1 MHTSLMA
8 IILVSIAIP
17 PSDTAPLISEN
28 YRVSEIVRV
37 LSPTSFESKLENY
50 KPAKSVRFRVTLR
63 RPETQDSKEYL
74 ETILK
79 TAGRIELRNAIF
91 KSYFRV
97 EADLWLD
104 GKLVGTQLALADVG
118 SEKVTVK
125 RLSNPAIYQPV
136 TALLRRQSQ
145 SPEPLTKTF
154 LPVKNHSA
162 TINELLDRQ
171 IDCSMLTED
180 TPLSEALMLL
190 SESVEPRLPLLI
202 HWKDL
207 QMNALIEKETPIG
220 VEGFGRLKLRQAL
233 KIILLS
239 AVGREPKPVLV
250 AEGGILILGTQQMQL
265 NNKTTRVYEAT
276 DLLAVPSTADSYSQS
291 GSSNRGEN
299 FSH

>member
-8 IILVSIAIP
+8 IILVSVAIP

-63 RPETQDSKEYL
+63 DSGTRDSKEYL
-74 ETILK
+74 ENILK
-79 TAGRIELRNAIF
+79 SAGRIELRNAVF

-104 GKLVGTQLALADVG
+104 GKPVG
-118 SEKVTVK
+118 SEKETVK
-125 RLSNPAIYQPV
+125 QLPNPAIYQPV
-136 TALLRRQSQ
+136 TVLLRQQSQ
-145 SPEPLTKTF
+145 SPEPPTKPF
-154 LPVKNHSA
+154 APVKNHST
-162 TINELLDRQ
+162 TIDKLLDRQ

-180 TPLSEALMLL
+180 TPLSEALVLL

-202 HWKDL
+202 LWKDL

-233 KIILLS
+233 NIILLS
-239 AVGREPKPVLV
+239 VAGREPKPVLV

-265 NNKTTRVYEAT
+265 NNKTTRVYETT
-276 DLLAVPSTADSYSQS
+276 DLLAVPSTADSYNQG
-291 GSSNRGEN
+291 GSRNEGAN
-299 FSH
+299 FRR

>member
-1 MHTSLMA
+1 MYISLMK
-8 IILVSIAIP
+8 IILVSVAIP
-17 PSDTAPLISEN
+17 PSDTALLISEN
-28 YRVSEIVRV
+28 YHVSEIVRV

-63 RPETQDSKEYL
+63 DSGTRDSKEYL
-74 ETILK
+74 ENILK
-79 TAGRIELRNAIF
+79 SAGRIELRNAVF

-104 GKLVGTQLALADVG
+104 GKPVG
-118 SEKVTVK
+118 SEKETVK
-125 RLSNPAIYQPV
+125 QLPNPAIYQPV
-136 TALLRRQSQ
+136 TVLSRRQSQ
-145 SPEPLTKTF
+145 PPEPPTKPF
-154 LPVKNHSA
+154 LPVKNYST
-162 TINELLDRQ
+162 TINELLDSQ

-180 TPLSEALMLL
+180 TPLSEALVLL

-233 KIILLS
+233 NIILLS
-239 AVGREPKPVLV
+239 VAGREPKPVLV

-276 DLLAVPSTADSYSQS
+276 DLLAVPSTADSYNQG
-291 GSSNRGEN
+291 GSRNEGAN
-299 FSH
+299 FRR